1 MQQLLGE
8 LDDEAAG
15 MTDGMAALETQYLK
29 DASEGMHRLSRL
41 FDSAHESAL
50 LINKVVQRVNAIDG
64 DLQATALTLHRAIIL
79 ANQVG
84 EIIKAC
90 QFAKTGTV
98 NSNLLDHEEVETI
111 LNEVSNLPYQNAIEA
126 IEFSRPSVVTNGT
139 MILYILAFPKVTT
152 ESYKFMHSTISEGR
166 QVVLEHNKLAA
177 SPDETRAPQTPLTL
191 CCVSVS
197 RRHID
202 GEFVQRKRS
211 HAEMQCERSCESAP
225 TTGIARVQ
233 RKHLYA
239 STGGYLVLFLFL
251 CLFYFFLGIQK
262 RPAFF
267 VGSRYG
273 RSGSTTYDES
283 LKSRRIFI
291 VPRNEHF
298 FLGSRYGKRGGKYL
312 RLTRGINMLIVRKG
326 FGNNGKERTLY
337 LSYIIIHIL
346 MRNT

>member
-15 MTDGMAALETQYLK
+15 MTDGLMAALVTQYLK
-29 DASEGMHRLSRL
+29 DASEGMRRLSRVRTTRAIEDWSTILKAQNEVVTNTDQQIRINSKL

-152 ESYKFMHSTISEGR
+152 ESYKFMHLYSTISEGR

-177 SPDETRAPQTPLTL
+177 SPDETYAVLGGLPIYRQHDRLPGKGPPQTK
-191 CCVSVS
+191 
-197 RRHID
+197 
-202 GEFVQRKRS
+202 RKRLHPS
-211 HAEMQCERSCESAP
+211 
-225 TTGIARVQ
+225 I
-233 RKHLYA
+233 
-239 STGGYLVLFLFL
+239 TGGNAA
-251 CLFYFFLGIQK
+251 C
-262 RPAFF
+262 
-267 VGSRYG
+267 
-273 RSGSTTYDES
+273 
-283 LKSRRIFI
+283 
-291 VPRNEHF
+291 
-298 FLGSRYGKRGGKYL
+298 KYL
-312 RLTRGINMLIVRKG
+312 KNDQEVVKSIDDG
-326 FGNNGKERTLY
+326 TL
-337 LSYIIIHIL
+337 SMDKFHWVQ
-346 MRNT
+346 